1 MTRFWQVVGAIFR
14 RDLSAEWR
22 QKDVLTTVV
31 MFGLLTVVTFV
42 FAFDPARHAREE
54 IVPGCLWTA
63 YLFAGMLG
71 LGRSAAR
78 DAQDGGTVGLLLSP
92 ADRGAVY
99 LGKLFSHASF
109 MIAGELVVLLFAIV
123 WFDLDERHLTVP
135 FFSIIALG
143 TIGFVA
149 VGTVFAVI
157 SQKSRLREVMLPV
170 LLLPVLAP
178 MVMAAVEGTA
188 LVLTPDAKESLGP
201 WINLLVGFDVVFAVA
216 GFLLYGFVLEE

>member
-1 MTRFWQVVGAIFR
+1 MRAFLDVTRAVFR

-22 QKDVLTTVV
+22 QKDVLTTVI

-42 FAFDPARHAREE
+42 FAFDPARHARED

-78 DAQDGGTVGLLLSP
+78 DSQDGGTVGLLLSP

-99 LGKLFSHASF
+99 LGKFLSHAVF
-109 MIAGELVVLLFAIV
+109 MIAGEAVVLLFTIV
-123 WFDLDERHLTVP
+123 WFDLDQRHLTGP
-135 FFSIIALG
+135 FFLILLLG
-143 TIGFVA
+143 TLGFVA
-149 VGTVFAVI
+149 VGTVFAVV

-170 LLLPVLAP
+170 LLLPILAP
-178 MVMAAVEGTA
+178 MVMAAVEGTTI
-188 LVLTPDAKESLGP
+188 VLTPGGNEGLGE
-201 WINLLVGFDVVFAVA
+201 WLKLLAGFDFVFAIA

>member
-1 MTRFWQVVGAIFR
+1 MRSFLGVTRAVFR

-22 QKDVLTTVV
+22 QKDVLTTVI

-63 YLFAGMLG
+63 YLFAGMLA

-78 DAQDGGTVGLLLSP
+78 DSQDGGTIGLLLSP

-99 LGKLFSHASF
+99 LGKFLSHATF
-109 MIAGELVVLLFAIV
+109 MIAGEAVVLLFTIV
-123 WFDLDERHLTVP
+123 WFDLDSRHLTGP
-135 FFSIIALG
+135 FFLILLLG
-143 TIGFVA
+143 TLGFVA
-149 VGTVFAVI
+149 VGTVFAVV

-170 LLLPVLAP
+170 LLLPILAP

-188 LVLTPDAKESLGP
+188 IVLTPGGNEGLGE
-201 WINLLVGFDVVFAVA
+201 WLKLLVGFDFVFAIA

>member
-1 MTRFWQVVGAIFR
+1 MRVFWEVTGAVFR

-22 QKDVLTTVV
+22 QKDVLTTVI

-42 FAFDPARHAREE
+42 FAFDPARHAREDV
-54 IVPGCLWTA
+54 VPGCLWTA

-78 DAQDGGTVGLLLSP
+78 DSQDGGTIGLLLSP

-99 LGKLFSHASF
+99 LGKFLSHSLFMA
-109 MIAGELVVLLFAIV
+109 AGEAVVLIFSVV
-123 WFDLDERHLTVP
+123 WFDLDQRHLTP
-135 FFSIIALG
+135 WFFLVLLLG
-143 TIGFVA
+143 TLGFVA
-149 VGTVFAVI
+149 VGTVFAVV

-170 LLLPVLAP
+170 LLLPILAP
-178 MVMAAVEGTA
+178 MVMAAVEATTII
-188 LVLTPDAKESLGP
+188 LTPGGNEGLSAWLR
-201 WINLLVGFDVVFAVA
+201 LLSGFDFIFVVA